1 MGSLA
6 SRGDEQLEHVVER
19 GGVGLTGLDE
29 RQELLQVVAEKRRGK
44 RGLAGGE
51 GVEVA
56 LEGVDLAV
64 VREGAEGVGE
74 RPTREGV
81 RGIALVD
88 EREGR
93 DEVRIREVLVE
104 VLHLR
109 CEEEALVDDRLRGT
123 GADVAVLRL
132 QLDLAADD
140 EELAFEVVLRE
151 LGTEEELTDLGHHAA
166 GVVADRVRIDGDVAP
181 GEDLSTLVGDDLFD
195 DVLLAD
201 GAEDHRDAVLSGRR
215 EVFYNLAEEGI
226 GDSQKKTGAVARSRV
241 VARGAAVHEA
251 LEDGESGFDD
261 GARCHVVKIR
271 NESNA
276 TGVMFKFRAVQ
287 PTLSIFFLVHDNN
300 PFRGCFS
307 KVRAKTDDGGPRGAQ
322 NGEMLQKV

>member
-1 MGSLA
+1 MLQLA
-6 SRGDEQLEHVVER
+6 
-19 GGVGLTGLDE
+19 
-29 RQELLQVVAEKRRGK
+29 
-44 RGLAGGE
+44 
-51 GVEVA
+51 A
-56 LEGVDLAV
+56 L
-64 VREGAEGVGE
+64 GE
-74 RPTREGV
+74 RLENAAHDEAN
-81 RGIALVD
+81 AL
-88 EREGR
+88 
-93 DEVRIREVLVE
+93 
-104 VLHLR
+104 
-109 CEEEALVDDRLRGT
+109 DRL
-123 GADVAVLRL
+123 
-132 QLDLAADD
+132 
-140 EELAFEVVLRE
+140 E
-151 LGTEEELTDLGHHAA
+151 
-166 GVVADRVRIDGDVAP
+166 
-181 GEDLSTLVGDDLFD
+181 VGDRNRARYLAPI
-195 DVLLAD
+195 LAD

-261 GARCHVVKIR
+261 GARCHVVKTR
-271 NESNA
+271 NESDA